1 MQLIHCQVS
10 MDHVNSGA
18 ESRKKRALIHNSA
31 DEEVVKAA
39 KTQKVERNPVECL
52 RQIAPKFIVEPLDQS
67 TGPRKVSSGQLE
79 AYTAEKVNAIRNRDI
94 CKLTELL
101 EQGQSFD
108 ACNNNAESLLHLA
121 CRRGDVN
128 TVIFL
133 IAQAKVSPDAIDSLG
148 RSILHDI
155 CWRPEP
161 DFELMDTVICMVSP
175 ELLIAKDAR
184 GHTPFD
190 YVRRRDWA
198 EWNQYL
204 FSRKEIIQE
213 RLKMVV

>member
-1 MQLIHCQVS
+1 
-10 MDHVNSGA
+10 MDHVNSGP
-18 ESRKKRALIHNSA
+18 ESRKRALIHNSA
-31 DEEVVKAA
+31 DEEVKAS
-39 KTQKVERNPVECL
+39 KTLKMERNPVECL
-52 RQIAPKFIVEPLDQS
+52 RLITPEFIPEPLDHSKRLQKAS
-67 TGPRKVSSGQLE
+67 TLQLE

-121 CRRGDVN
+121 CRRGDVS

-175 ELLIAKDAR
+175 GLLLAKDAR

-204 FSRKEIIQE
+204 TSRKEIIQE
-213 RLKMVV
+213 RLKTVV